1 MACLQAAGRV
11 KYVLAVRM
19 VRARS
24 LLAALLARLAA
35 VSWARYCSPHCA
47 AVTPSLNTISIK
59 WHLRVSCIHDLF
71 ERTKVREDFTIT
83 DHGEGPFV

>member
-47 AVTPSLNTISIK
+47 AVTPSLNRFERITISRRRP
-59 WHLRVSCIHDLF
+59 LRL
-71 ERTKVREDFTIT
+71 KL
-83 DHGEGPFV
+83 